1 MEIRPACRREW
12 IDEDAWFG
20 FWINSPIPCCFP
32 ANSLVVS
39 NSPVFMRV
47 SPRKTN
53 SLVFSLLN
61 SLLSSL
67 LREKAGNR
75 PRVPSGRCF
84 PMDVVRQRQQILL
97 FKQTALAGLTL
108 PDSGP

>member
-12 IDEDAWFG
+12 IGEDAWFG

-61 SLLSSL
+61 SLS
-67 LREKAGNR
+67 
-75 PRVPSGRCF
+75 VPYSGKRQGTGLAYLQAAVSQC
-84 PMDVVRQRQQILL
+84 DVVRQRHQILL
-97 FKQTALAGLTL
+97 FKQKQHWRV
-108 PDSGP
+108 

>member
-12 IDEDAWFG
+12 IGEDAWFG

-75 PRVPSGRCF
+75 ASRTFRPLF
-84 PMDVVRQRQQILL
+84 PNVM
-97 FKQTALAGLTL
+97 
-108 PDSGP
+108 